1 MADQKISELTALTGA
16 NVADDDAIAIVDTSA
31 TETKKIVFSELKNAL
46 DTATGFVRITGDTM
60 TGALDVQS
68 TITSDGLTVD
78 NELISMAHTGNTS
91 TISLTQKVGTQNSVA
106 TISANREDTTTSAS
120 RLLFNTNDGTSTL
133 QRMRI
138 ERNGDI
144 SFYEDTGSTPKFFWD
159 ASAESLG
166 IGTSSP
172 STPLHVVGNNGILVD
187 TQGNGDGQIYFGG
200 ISGSDRSYLS
210 RSINDFAIW
219 NVSNGIIKL
228 ATNDTER
235 MRIDNLGTLAVGT
248 THTNNW
254 ATFDGRVRV
263 GARGILA
270 TTTASTQ
277 IGHNWYYDGGGSS
290 GYKYIDSDYASRMIQ
305 AYGYVSWELAASGSQ
320 DAELTFDE
328 KMRLDSSG
336 VAINNSGQSQSLL
349 SVGGGSTNA
358 ALRLRGSTGSA
369 YAWQISSNAYLA
381 SALEFTKSTAV
392 GGTTFST
399 PLMILDNSGN
409 LLVGKTTIATGTA
422 GIALRSNGEVRGTAD
437 GDYAAR
443 FSRLSSDGAIVGF
456 EKDGATVG
464 SIGANSSKLYIG
476 TGSANIRFR
485 DDLSAILP
493 TNADGSNSDAD
504 LDLGYSTVRW
514 RDLYLSGSIEIENGS
529 GNVGVGKEALNSNT
543 ASRNT
548 AVGYQAGY
556 RNTTASYN
564 TFLGYHAGY
573 ENQTGDDCTYIGYRA
588 GEDTTGEDNT
598 FIGASAG
605 TLITTGTD
613 NTILGKFNGN
623 QGGLDIR
630 ESDNNIVLAD
640 GDGNP
645 RVYVN
650 ANGSIQCFMNATA
663 DPTIRAKN
671 TNGSYGSTGV
681 MSDITRTSSGGNY
694 YHFSGYDRQ
703 AGAYKF
709 QVHDDGD
716 VVNTNNS
723 YGAISDV
730 KLKEN
735 IVDSGSQWN
744 DIKALTVRKYSMKS
758 DNLDAPN
765 MLGVIAQEVEAAGMS
780 GLVRETIDRDGEGNL
795 LETSTKQVNYSI
807 LYMKAVKALQEAMD
821 RIETLEAKVTALENA

>member
-456 EKDGATVG
+456 EKDGAVVG

-645 RVYVN
+645 AMHMAAFN
-650 ANGSIQCFMNATA
+650 TANDTTPA
-663 DPTIRAKN
+663 TIRWGNYQSDGSGRGGQFYLDSAQSIWYN
-671 TNGSYGSTGV
+671 STTGTSLRYHAQFRIPNGLVGHITTTGSSTAY
-681 MSDITRTSSGGNY
+681 STSSD
-694 YHFSGYDRQ
+694 HR
-703 AGAYKF
+703 
-709 QVHDDGD
+709 
-716 VVNTNNS
+716 
-723 YGAISDV
+723 
-730 KLKEN
+730 LKEN
-735 IVDSGSQWN
+735 VVDLTGATTRLKQLEPKRFNFIADADTTVDGFIAHEVQTVVPEAITGTHNEVDADGNPVYQGIDQSKLVPLLVAT
-744 DIKALTVRKYSMKS
+744 IK
-758 DNLDAPN
+758 
-765 MLGVIAQEVEAAGMS
+765 E
-780 GLVRETIDRDGEGNL
+780 
-795 LETSTKQVNYSI
+795 
-807 LYMKAVKALQEAMD
+807 
-821 RIETLEAKVTALENA
+821 LEARITALENA